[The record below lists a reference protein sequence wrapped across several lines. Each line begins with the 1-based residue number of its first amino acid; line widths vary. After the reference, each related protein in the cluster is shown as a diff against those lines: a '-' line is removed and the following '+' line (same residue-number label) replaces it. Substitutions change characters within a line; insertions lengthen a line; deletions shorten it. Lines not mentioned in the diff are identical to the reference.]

1 MVDPIYALAT
11 PVGRSAVA
19 VVRLSGS
26 PLPKKLL
33 GLLSLNKKTRG
44 MFLRSLNFG
53 SFSDKC
59 LVLNFPAPNSYTGE
73 HLVEIHTHGN
83 PAIVAE
89 LFLFLEGHGLREATH
104 GEFSRR
110 AFVNNKMDLSSAE
123 SVMSGIYAET
133 SEELSALEDFRVGAL
148 GSKIKKLSSRLES
161 LLVSVESQLDFSDEE
176 GVASVS
182 KRDISNE
189 VSNISNDVCS
199 LLDNFS
205 PYMKDSLR
213 KKVVLTGS
221 PNVGKSSLFNSLV
234 GERVA
239 IVSDQPGTTRD
250 IVRTSLFLSG
260 VEVSLEDTAGVRD
273 VKGSQIEKEG
283 IELGQETAKSADL
296 VIEVYDS
303 PGLLPKKSSGSLVVL
318 NKSDLHNNVS
328 INNSFVL
335 VSAKTGEGVSELQS
349 QILNKVSTPVKQ
361 NLVSERIYIKLEAA
375 NGLLKNLS
383 NEDDFFETTAQRL
396 RDSLIELQNIYGV
409 FDNETILDQIFN
421 NFCIGK

>member
-11 PVGRSAVA
+11 PVGRSAIA

-33 GLLSLNKKTRG
+33 NLLSLNKKTRG

-89 LFLFLEGHGLREATH
+89 LFSFLEGYGLREATH

-176 GVASVS
+176 GVTSVS
-182 KRDISNE
+182 KRDVSNE
-189 VSNISNDVCS
+189 VSNISNNICS

-205 PYMKDSLR
+205 PYMKDSQR
-213 KKVVLTGS
+213 KKVVLAGS

-234 GERVA
+234 GEKVA

-273 VKGSQIEKEG
+273 VKDSQIEKEG

-296 VIEVYDS
+296 VIEVYDN
-303 PGLLPKKSSGSLVVL
+303 PGLLPKTPSGSLVVL
-318 NKSDLHNNVS
+318 NKSDLHSNVLTD
-328 INNSFVL
+328 NSFIL

-349 QILNKVSTPVKQ
+349 QILKKVSNPVKQ
-361 NLVSERIYIKLEAA
+361 NLVSERIYIKLETA

>member
-1 MVDPIYALAT
+1 MVEPIYALAT

-26 PLPKKLL
+26 PLPEELL
-33 GLLSLNKKTRG
+33 AFLSLDKKTRG
-44 MFLRSLNFG
+44 IFLRSLNLG

-73 HLVEIHTHGN
+73 HLVEIHAHGN
-83 PAIVAE
+83 PTIVAE
-89 LFLFLEGHGLREATH
+89 IFSFLEARGLREATH

-110 AFVNNKMDLSSAE
+110 AFLNNKMDLSSAE
-123 SVMSGIYAET
+123 SVMSGILAET

-148 GSKIKKLSSRLES
+148 GSRIKKLSSRLES

-176 GVASVS
+176 DVTSIS
-182 KRDISNE
+182 KHDTSKE
-189 VSNISNDVCS
+189 VSDINNDVCS
-199 LLDNFS
+199 LLKNFS
-205 PYMKDSLR
+205 PYKKESQR
-213 KKVVLTGS
+213 KKVVLIGS

-260 VEVSLEDTAGVRD
+260 VEVSLEDTAGIRN
-273 VKGSQIEKEG
+273 VKDSQIEMEG
-283 IELGQETAKSADL
+283 IEIGQETAKSADL
-296 VIEVYDS
+296 VIEVYDN
-303 PGLLPKKSSGSLVVL
+303 PDKLPVGKNKSLIVL
-318 NKSDLHNNVS
+318 NKSDLHNKVLAND
-328 INNSFVL
+328 SFVL

-349 QILNKVSTPVKQ
+349 QILKKVSTPIKQ
-361 NLVSERIYIKLEAA
+361 NLVSERIYIKLEVVS
-375 NGLLKNLS
+375 GLLNNLS
-383 NEDDFFETTAQRL
+383 TEDDFFETTAQRL

-409 FDNETILDQIFN
+409 FDNETILDQIFH

>member
-1 MVDPIYALAT
+1 MVEPIYALAT

-26 PLPKKLL
+26 PLPEKLL
-33 GLLSLNKKTRG
+33 EFFSLNKKTRG
-44 MFLRSLNFG
+44 MFLRSLDFG
-53 SFSDKC
+53 FFSDEC
-59 LVLNFPAPNSYTGE
+59 LILNFPAPRSYTGE
-73 HLVEIHTHGN
+73 HLVEVHTHGN

-89 LFLFLEGHGLREATH
+89 LFSFLESHGLREATH

-110 AFVNNKMDLSSAE
+110 AFLNNKMDLSSAE
-123 SVMSGIYAET
+123 SVMSGIFAET

-161 LLVSVESQLDFSDEE
+161 LLVGVESQLDFSDEE
-176 GVASVS
+176 GVASINKS
-182 KRDISNE
+182 DISNE
-189 VSNISNDVCS
+189 VSNISKDICS
-199 LLDNFS
+199 LLKNFS
-205 PYMKDSLR
+205 PYKKDSQR

-234 GERVA
+234 DERVA

-250 IVRTSLFLSG
+250 IVRASLFLSG
-260 VEVSLEDTAGVRD
+260 VEVSLEDTAGIRS
-273 VKGSQIEKEG
+273 VKDSQIEKEG

-296 VIEVYDS
+296 VIEVYDN
-303 PGLLPKKSSGSLVVL
+303 PNLLPKKPNKSLVVL
-318 NKSDLHNNVS
+318 NKSDLHGNVL

-335 VSAKTGEGVSELQS
+335 VSAKTGKGVSELQS
-349 QILNKVSTPVKQ
+349 KILKKVSAPVKQ

-375 NGLLKNLS
+375 NSLLKNLS
-383 NEDDFFETTAQRL
+383 AEDDFFETTAQHL

>member
-1 MVDPIYALAT
+1 MVEPIYALAT

-26 PLPKKLL
+26 PLPEKLL

-53 SFSDKC
+53 SFSDRC

-89 LFLFLEGHGLREATH
+89 LFSFLEAHGLREAAH

-110 AFVNNKMDLSSAE
+110 GFVNNKMDLSSAE
-123 SVMSGIYAET
+123 SVMSGILAET

-148 GSKIKKLSSRLES
+148 GSKIKKLSTRLES

-176 GVASVS
+176 GVTSIS
-182 KRDISNE
+182 KHKISNE
-189 VSNISNDVCS
+189 VANISNDIYS
-199 LLDNFS
+199 LLKNFS
-205 PYMKDSLR
+205 PYKKEGQR

-221 PNVGKSSLFNSLV
+221 PNVGKSSLFNSLID
-234 GERVA
+234 ERVA

-260 VEVSLEDTAGVRD
+260 VEVSLEDTAGIRD
-273 VKGSQIEKEG
+273 VKDSQIEKEG
-283 IELGQETAKSADL
+283 IELGQKAAKSADL
-296 VIEVYDS
+296 VIEVYDN
-303 PGLLPKKSSGSLVVL
+303 PDLLPKKSSESLVVL
-318 NKSDLHNNVS
+318 NKSDLHSNVS
-328 INNSFVL
+328 MNGSFVL
-335 VSAKTGEGVSELQS
+335 VSAKTGEGVFELQS
-349 QILNKVSTPVKQ
+349 QILKKVSTPVKQ
-361 NLVSERIYIKLEAA
+361 SLVSERIYIKLESA

-383 NEDDFFETTAQRL
+383 TEDDFFETTAQRL
-396 RDSLIELQNIYGV
+396 RDSLTELQNIYGA
-409 FDNETILDQIFN
+409 FDNEAILDQIFN

>member
-11 PVGRSAVA
+11 PVGRSAIA

-33 GLLSLNKKTRG
+33 NLLSLNKKTRG

-89 LFLFLEGHGLREATH
+89 LFSFLEGYGLREATH

-123 SVMSGIYAET
+123 SVMSGICAET

-148 GSKIKKLSSRLES
+148 GSKIKKLSSKLES

-182 KRDISNE
+182 KRDVSNE
-189 VSNISNDVCS
+189 VSNISNNICS

-205 PYMKDSLR
+205 PYMKDSQR

-234 GERVA
+234 GEKVA

-250 IVRTSLFLSG
+250 IVRTSLFLAG

-273 VKGSQIEKEG
+273 VKDSQIEKEG

-296 VIEVYDS
+296 VIEVYDN
-303 PGLLPKKSSGSLVVL
+303 PGLLPKTSSGPLVVL
-318 NKSDLHNNVS
+318 NKSDLHSNVLTD
-328 INNSFVL
+328 NSFVL

-349 QILNKVSTPVKQ
+349 QILKKVSNPVKQ
-361 NLVSERIYIKLEAA
+361 NLVSERIYIKLETA